1 MSCCEPTAPQVETFE
16 EQVTRVTRSMSPEKS
31 GVVRLCM
38 ESQAR
43 DKWCASIDKSQRH
56 LARECK
62 ALKRLMRERKRH
74 QNIVPRASTKKELAE
89 QKEDENKLAACRKEY
104 VDLAHEW
111 TVQNAYAVDAMERWA
126 HAKIAR
132 LERLLRDA
140 SVEC

>member
-1 MSCCEPTAPQVETFE
+1 
-16 EQVTRVTRSMSPEKS
+16 
-31 GVVRLCM
+31 M

-62 ALKRLMRERKRH
+62 ALKRLMREGKRR
-74 QNIVPRASTKKELAE
+74 QNLVPTACTKKELAE
-89 QKEDENKLAACRKEY
+89 QKEDEKKLAACRKEY
-104 VDLAHEW
+104 HDCGHEW
-111 TVQNAYAVDAMERWA
+111 RVQNAFLNDTIERWA